1 MKNRFRSIV
10 SIMLISFIAVL
21 PSVKAEQ
28 AKKEATAKTWKNLKT
43 VSDVCAAYP
52 DRIKTMLGSLNLDLK
67 GLEKVKSAYGSNNI
81 EAACQALLDYY
92 NKGNTA
98 AYLRKELPS
107 PAKKRDTEADSILQH
122 IYVFQESCDKV
133 PVKADG
139 HLDWTWKGRLNDIEW
154 AWALNR
160 HYHIRTLL
168 SAYNNTGNI
177 DYAKAIN
184 NDIKDWITASLPY
197 PGVKSSTEMWRG
209 LEVSFRAKVWT
220 SVFYNLM
227 KSKELEPAT
236 RLLILTSVPE
246 HAHYARNFHAQGN
259 WLTMEL
265 SGLAS
270 VAAAWPEFK
279 ESPSWIAYAKQTM
292 TKSLQDQVYPDGVQT
307 ELTSSYHKV
316 ALDNFNLFL
325 ETCRQINEPLP
336 EIYPQYL
343 EKMWNYLAYTMRPDG
358 YGLLNNDAD
367 LMYNRESVMKS
378 AAKYNRPDWEYI
390 ASNGE
395 KGKRPEGQPS
405 VIFPWAGQI
414 IMKSGYDR
422 MAQWSFFDI
431 GPWGTGHQHN
441 DKLHVSVAAYG
452 RDLLVDAGRF
462 AYRGAF
468 ADKFRPYATG
478 SFGHNVILVDGKGQ
492 ARGPVD
498 TKSPLNELNYRITP
512 EFDYAW
518 NSFDKFN
525 ETEGKFI
532 HSRAVFYVR
541 GKFWVV
547 VDRVGT
553 DRPRKIEA
561 MWHWHP
567 DNKVMVN
574 SNIAMTGNDE
584 GNLQIIP
591 AGTLKQDVRIV
602 KGQETPGPQGWYSK
616 EYNNGVP
623 SPVTIYSTN
632 IEKDATMVWVLYPS
646 EKKVDAPIVTVLSEN
661 DTEVVV
667 KVSSSKGENY
677 EMKIPYSDCPGA
689 ALKKL

>member
-1 MKNRFRSIV
+1 MKIKFRGILSMLLV
-10 SIMLISFIAVL
+10 SLFIITPVL
-21 PSVKAEQ
+21 RAETQ
-28 AKKEATAKTWKNLKT
+28 KKEAAQRSWKDIKT
-43 VSDVCAAYP
+43 VSDVCKAYP
-52 DRIKTMLGSLNLDLK
+52 ERMKTMLGSLNLELK
-67 GLEKVKSAYGSNNI
+67 GLEKVKSAYQNGNI
-81 EAACQALLDYY
+81 EAACQALLEYY

-107 PAKKRDTEADSILQH
+107 PSKNRDTEADSILQH

-168 SAYNNTGNI
+168 SAYNITGNI

-184 NDIKDWITASLPY
+184 NDIKDWIISSLPY
-197 PGVKSSTEMWRG
+197 PAKKSSTEMWRG

-220 SVFYNLM
+220 NVFYNLM

-236 RLLILTSVPE
+236 RLLILTSIPE

-265 SGLAS
+265 SGLAT

-316 ALDNFNLFL
+316 ALDNFNLFF
-325 ETCRQINEPLP
+325 ETCKQVNEPLP
-336 EIYPQYL
+336 DIYPQYL
-343 EKMWNYLAYTMRPDG
+343 ERMWNYLAYTMRPDG

-395 KGKRPEGQPS
+395 KGKKPEGQPS

-414 IMKSGYDR
+414 IMKSGYDK

-441 DKLHVSVAAYG
+441 DKLNITVAAYG

-462 AYRGAF
+462 AYRGEF

-478 SFGHNVILVDGKGQ
+478 SFGHNVVLVNGKGQ
-492 ARGPVD
+492 SRGPVD
-498 TKSPLNELNYRITP
+498 TKVPLDEKNYKITP

-518 NSFDKFN
+518 NSFDSFTG
-525 ETEGKFI
+525 TEGKFV
-532 HSRAVFYVR
+532 HNRAVLYVR

-547 VDRVGT
+547 VDRLGT
-553 DRPRKIEA
+553 DRPRKIET

-567 DNKVMVN
+567 DNIVFVKD
-574 SNIAMTGNDE
+574 NIAFTGNE
-584 GNLQIIP
+584 SGNLQIIP
-591 AGTLKQDVRIV
+591 SGQVSQTV
-602 KGQETPGPQGWYSK
+602 KLISGQEKPEPQGWYSR
-616 EYNNGVP
+616 EYNMGVP
-623 SPVTIYSTN
+623 NPVAIYSAT

-646 EKKVDAPIVTVLSEN
+646 EKKTETPVVKLLSE
-661 DTEVVV
+661 DDHEAVVNV
-667 KVSSSKGENY
+667 TIRNGENY
-677 EMKIPYSDCPGA
+677 EVKIPYSDPSGA
-689 ALKKL
+689 TIKKK